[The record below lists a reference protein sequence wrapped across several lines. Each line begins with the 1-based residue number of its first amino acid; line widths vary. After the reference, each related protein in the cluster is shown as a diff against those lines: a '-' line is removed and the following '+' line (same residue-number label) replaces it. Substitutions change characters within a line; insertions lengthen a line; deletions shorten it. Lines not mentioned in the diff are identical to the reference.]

1 MFPQIAKS
9 RFSWNFPPKG
19 FRSDRVRVVSFERL
33 FRKKSSTR
41 NSLPETNSSHLRMD
55 GWKTTFFLSGAN
67 CLFLWSVIDNCALR
81 SWNSRIFG
89 TTKRLCPIVHRGS
102 KCGPS
107 VVFSSVQTQET
118 ESSFQRR
125 ALRLKKWYLGGW
137 IRCDLYELV
146 ALPDKLPPGGGNS
159 NIFYVHPYLGKIPM
173 LTNIFER
180 GWNHQLDPCENGKST
195 TCR

>member
-1 MFPQIAKS
+1 MFPQIAKR

-102 KCGPS
+102 KCGPVRCFS
-107 VVFSSVQTQET
+107 VRPNTGDRKFLPATGLAIEEVVPGWMDS
-118 ESSFQRR
+118 
-125 ALRLKKWYLGGW
+125 LRFVWVGCTP
-137 IRCDLYELV
+137 R
-146 ALPDKLPPGGGNS
+146 
-159 NIFYVHPYLGKIPM
+159 
-173 LTNIFER
+173 
-180 GWNHQLDPCENGKST
+180 
-195 TCR
+195 